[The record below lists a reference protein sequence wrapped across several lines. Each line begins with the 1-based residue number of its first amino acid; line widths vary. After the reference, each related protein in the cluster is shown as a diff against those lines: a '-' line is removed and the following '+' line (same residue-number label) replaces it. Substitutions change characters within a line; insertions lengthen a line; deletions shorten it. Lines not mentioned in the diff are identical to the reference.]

1 MYIYVYIDMYIYMCV
16 YICVYIYIYHAPF
29 GNNSIGRVS
38 KITMEFFFLL
48 RNLRRKKVGVKCRMS
63 DRIPDTNLQ
72 ENSPKNSRFQRTKC
86 HFLGGLDFWSGNF
99 PPHLPSPTPP
109 KNERVNI
116 FSLRDFDAFH
126 KNEPRSSFFCM
137 SVPRSLLAEKISA
150 YQKSSHHEGL
160 QNTRGVHS
168 AAAGKI

>member
-1 MYIYVYIDMYIYMCV
+1 MCIYVYT
-16 YICVYIYIYHAPF
+16 YIYIYISRPLWKQLYRSRLQDHD
-29 GNNSIGRVS
+29 GV
-38 KITMEFFFLL
+38 FFLL

-72 ENSPKNSRFQRTKC
+72 ENSPKNSRFQRTKR
-86 HFLGGLDFWSGNF
+86 HFFRWFRFLVGEFS
-99 PPHLPSPTPP
+99 PPPPLPHPQ